1 MADDKLN
8 ILLATSEGVQLVG
21 NLDSELQVVSDQNE
35 KMDVYKPDQ
44 LSNEKI
50 YTEIKNSVTNKPQN
64 ELSRAKIESFQN
76 DLKNLVLSEAENTRK
91 MISEFLKDKISDKK
105 DLNRSVSMQPRQY
118 QPNYGGNQFIV
129 ENLYIES
136 EEKLSSKNEGKKLDT
151 IKEVVYLF
159 LENKILEKNAVDK
172 TQIVDAINS
181 IAENYQPKT
190 KISDIQNESLKKV
203 INSPMLIKLLKH
215 EL

>member
-1 MADDKLN
+1 VADDKLN

-91 MISEFLKDKISDKK
+91 MISEFLKDKISEKKPENVTKSTDSDQAQTSEVLIESSDKK
-105 DLNRSVSMQPRQY
+105 SKTVLEDPTTESDKVYFS
-118 QPNYGGNQFIV
+118 
-129 ENLYIES
+129 EES
-136 EEKLSSKNEGKKLDT
+136 EDR
-151 IKEVVYLF
+151 
-159 LENKILEKNAVDK
+159 
-172 TQIVDAINS
+172 
-181 IAENYQPKT
+181 
-190 KISDIQNESLKKV
+190 
-203 INSPMLIKLLKH
+203 
-215 EL
+215 